1 MSKVIAFDLDG
12 TLIESKYAIAKSF
25 NKILT
30 NYSFQEMP
38 VQEIYSSIG
47 RPIEEIFERV
57 TDDRQKLQEMVQDFR
72 IELGANGHKS
82 TTIITNVIDVL
93 KYFTQ
98 MNYKL
103 AIVSN
108 KPTSLSGKV
117 LDQLELLHFFDF
129 IAGPDLADP
138 KPSGEML
145 RLCSEYF
152 NSEIACM
159 VGDTEDDIR
168 CAGNFG
174 IPGLLF
180 DHSDSKTL
188 PDTIKYYTFNNFLDL
203 PLLITSI
210 QGE

>member
-1 MSKVIAFDLDG
+1 MNKVIAFDLDG
-12 TLIESKYAIAKSF
+12 TLIDSKYAIAKSF
-25 NKILT
+25 NKTLT
-30 NYSFQEMP
+30 NHSFKEMSD
-38 VQEIYSSIG
+38 QEIYSSIG

-57 TDDRQKLQEMVQDFR
+57 TDNRQKLQEMVEDFR
-72 IELGANGHKS
+72 IELGANGHER
-82 TTIITNVIDVL
+82 TTIITNVIDAL
-93 KYFTQ
+93 KYFSE

-108 KPTSLSGKV
+108 KPTNLSGKV
-117 LDQLELLHFFDF
+117 LDQLGLLHFFDF

-152 NSEIACM
+152 NSEIVCM

-180 DHSDSKTL
+180 DHSDSITL
-188 PDTIKYYTFNNFLDL
+188 PDTIKYYKFNNFLDL

>member
-1 MSKVIAFDLDG
+1 MSKIIAFDLDG

-25 NKILT
+25 NAILT
-30 NYSFQEMP
+30 KYSFKEMLD
-38 VQEIYSSIG
+38 QEIYSSIG
-47 RPIEEIFERV
+47 RPIEEVFERV
-57 TDDRQKLQEMVQDFR
+57 TDDRQKLQEMVKDFR
-72 IELGANGHKS
+72 IELGDNGHKS
-82 TTIITNVIDVL
+82 TTIIANAIDAL
-93 KYFTQ
+93 KYLRE

-108 KPTSLSGKV
+108 KPTNLSSKV
-117 LDQLELLHFFDF
+117 LAQLRLLHFFDF
-129 IAGPDLADP
+129 IAGPDLAQP

-152 NSEIACM
+152 NSEIVCM

-168 CAGNFG
+168 CAENFG
-174 IPGLLF
+174 IIGLLY
-180 DHSDSKTL
+180 DHLDSITL
-188 PDTIKYYTFNNFLDL
+188 PGTMKHYKFNNYLDL

>member
-25 NKILT
+25 NSILT
-30 NYSFQEMP
+30 KYSFKEMLD
-38 VQEIYSSIG
+38 QEIYSSIG
-47 RPIEEIFERV
+47 RPIEEVFERV
-57 TDDRQKLQEMVQDFR
+57 TDDRQKLQEMVKDFR
-72 IELGANGHKS
+72 IELGENGHES
-82 TTIITNVIDVL
+82 TTIIANVIDAL
-93 KYFTQ
+93 KYLRE

-108 KPTSLSGKV
+108 KPTNLSGKI
-117 LDQLELLHFFDF
+117 LEQLRLLHFFDF

-145 RLCSEYF
+145 RLCSEYL
-152 NSEIACM
+152 NSEIVCM

-168 CAGNFG
+168 CAENFG
-174 IPGLLF
+174 IIGLLY
-180 DHSDSKTL
+180 DHLASITLSDTMKH
-188 PDTIKYYTFNNFLDL
+188 YRFNNFLDL
-203 PLLITSI
+203 PLLIKSI

>member
-1 MSKVIAFDLDG
+1 MNKVIAFDLDG
-12 TLIESKYAIAKSF
+12 TLIDSKYAIAKSF

-30 NYSFQEMP
+30 KYSFKEMSD
-38 VQEIYSSIG
+38 QEIYSSVG
-47 RPIEEIFERV
+47 RPIEEIFEKV
-57 TDDRQKLQEMVQDFR
+57 TDNRQKLQEMVEDFR
-72 IELGANGHKS
+72 IELGANGHES

-93 KYFTQ
+93 KYLRE

-108 KPTSLSGKV
+108 KPTNLSDKV
-117 LDQLELLHFFDF
+117 LDQLGLLHFFDF

-152 NSEIACM
+152 NSEIVCM
-159 VGDTEDDIR
+159 VGDTEDDIT

-174 IPGLLF
+174 IPGFLY
-180 DHSDSKTL
+180 DHSDSITL
-188 PDTIKYYTFNNFLDL
+188 PDTIKHYKFNNFLDL

>member
-1 MSKVIAFDLDG
+1 MSKIIAFDLDG

-25 NKILT
+25 NAILT
-30 NYSFQEMP
+30 KYSFKETLD
-38 VQEIYSSIG
+38 QEIYSSIG
-47 RPIEEIFERV
+47 RPIEEVFERV
-57 TDDRQKLQEMVQDFR
+57 TDDRQKLQEMVEDFR
-72 IELGANGHKS
+72 IELGANGHES
-82 TTIITNVIDVL
+82 TTINPNVIDAL
-93 KYFTQ
+93 
-98 MNYKL
+98 NYLNEMDYRL

-108 KPTSLSGKV
+108 KPTNLSVKV
-117 LDQLELLHFFDF
+117 LDQLGLLRFFDF

-152 NSEIACM
+152 NSEIVCM
-159 VGDTEDDIR
+159 VGDTEDDIT

-174 IPGLLF
+174 IPGLLY
-180 DHSDSKTL
+180 DHSDSINL
-188 PDTIKYYTFNNFLDL
+188 PDTIKHYKFNNFLDL

>member
-1 MSKVIAFDLDG
+1 MSKVISFDLDG

-30 NYSFQEMP
+30 NYSFKEMSD
-38 VQEIYSSIG
+38 QEIYSSIG

-57 TDDRQKLQEMVQDFR
+57 TDDRQKLQEMVKDFR
-72 IELGANGHKS
+72 IELGANGHEN
-82 TTIITNVIDVL
+82 TTVNTNVIDAL
-93 KYFTQ
+93 KYFSE

-108 KPTSLSGKV
+108 KPTNLSGKV
-117 LDQLELLHFFDF
+117 LDQLGLLHFFDF

-152 NSEIACM
+152 NSEIVCM

-174 IPGLLF
+174 IPGLLY
-180 DHSDSKTL
+180 DHSDSITL
-188 PDTIKYYTFNNFLDL
+188 PDTIKHYKFNNFLDL